1 MAIDLDKKHLYE
13 SVKQLVE
20 AEEFPHIHLAQQKLY
35 TLYSIAFQFMLY
47 RSTKDPGAYIVR
59 IEDSHL
65 ADKLAKRS
73 KDPSTRRFLQS
84 LLLPRKLK
92 YERSTFFL
100 DFFHIGS
107 WNLTNEIPKG
117 KLKGA
122 LIIKNTSTKPMEDTS
137 MDLEDEVENVEVT
150 PELPENFH
158 LMSLLNLSPRTVT
171 IAFDV
176 EYSDLHKV
184 EFPFISKEKD
194 RALKGVMIADDV
206 DIDKSDD

>member
-1 MAIDLDKKHLYE
+1 MIGDLEKKPLYE

-20 AEEFPHIHLAQQKLY
+20 NDEYKHIHLPQQKLY
-35 TLYSIAFQFMLY
+35 TLYSIAFQYMLY
-47 RSTKDPGAYIVR
+47 RSTKEPGAYVIR

-92 YERSTFFL
+92 FERSTFFL
-100 DFFHIGS
+100 DFFHMGS

-117 KLKGA
+117 KIKGA
-122 LIIKNTSTKPMEDTS
+122 IVIKNTSSKPMEDTPLL
-137 MDLEDEVENVEVT
+137 DEEDPEVNLS
-150 PELPENFH
+150 PEFPENFY
-158 LMSLLNLSPRTVT
+158 LISLLNLSPKTIT

-176 EYSDLHKV
+176 NFPDLHKV
-184 EFPFISKEKD
+184 EFPFIQNEGEK
-194 RALKGVMIADDV
+194 ALKGVVIADDV
-206 DIDKSDD
+206 IIDKLKD

>member
-1 MAIDLDKKHLYE
+1 MIGDLEKKPLYE

-20 AEEFPHIHLAQQKLY
+20 NDEYKLIHLPQQKLY
-35 TLYSIAFQFMLY
+35 TLYSIAFQYMLY
-47 RSTKDPGAYIVR
+47 RSTKEPGAYVIR

-92 YERSTFFL
+92 FERSTFFL
-100 DFFHIGS
+100 DFFHMGS

-117 KLKGA
+117 KIKGA
-122 LIIKNTSTKPMEDTS
+122 IVIKNTSSKPMEDTPLL
-137 MDLEDEVENVEVT
+137 DEEDPEVNLS
-150 PELPENFH
+150 PEFPENFY
-158 LMSLLNLSPRTVT
+158 LISLLNLSPKTIT

-176 EYSDLHKV
+176 NFPDLHKV
-184 EFPFISKEKD
+184 EFPFIQNEGEK
-194 RALKGVMIADDV
+194 ALKGVVIADDV
-206 DIDKSDD
+206 IIDKLKD

>member
-20 AEEFPHIHLAQQKLY
+20 TEEHPHIHLAQQKLY
-35 TLYSIAFQFMLY
+35 TLYSIAFQYMLY
-47 RSTKDPGAYIVR
+47 RSTKEPGAYIVR
-59 IEDSHL
+59 VEDSYL

-92 YERSTFFL
+92 FERSTFFL
-100 DFFHIGS
+100 DFFHVGS
-107 WNLTNEIPKG
+107 WNLSNEIPKG

-122 LIIKNTSTKPMEDTS
+122 IIIKNTSKKPMEETS
-137 MDLEDEVENVEVT
+137 MDLETEGEEIEVT
-150 PELPENFH
+150 PELPEDFY
-158 LMSLLNLSPRTVT
+158 LMSLLNLSPKTVT
-171 IAFDV
+171 IAFDADFP
-176 EYSDLHKV
+176 DLHKV

-194 RALKGVMIADDV
+194 RALQGVMIADDV
-206 DIDKSDD
+206 DIDKTED